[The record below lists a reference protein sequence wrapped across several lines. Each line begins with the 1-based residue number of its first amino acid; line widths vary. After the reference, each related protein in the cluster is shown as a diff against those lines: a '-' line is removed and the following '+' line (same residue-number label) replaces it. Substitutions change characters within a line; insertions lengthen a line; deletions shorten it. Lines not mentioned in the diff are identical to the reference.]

1 MYFSELPLNDQ
12 VLDALDAMR
21 FEECTPIQEQSIPII
36 LEGRDLIAV
45 AQTGT
50 GKTAAYLLPVLNE
63 LSEGKH
69 PEDAINCIIMAPTR
83 ELAQQI
89 DQQMEGF
96 SYFMPVSSVAVYGGN
111 DGILFEQQKR
121 GLTLG
126 ADVVIA
132 TPGRLISHLSLGYV
146 DLSRVSYFILDEA
159 DRMLDMGFYDD
170 IMQIVK
176 FLPKE
181 RQTIM
186 FSATMPVKIQ
196 QLANNILNNPA
207 EVKLAVSKPADKIM
221 QAAYICH
228 ESQKL
233 GIIRTLFNDE
243 TLERVIIFASS
254 KLKVKEVTKAL
265 RQMKLNVGEMHSDLE
280 QSQRENVML
289 DFKAGRVKVL
299 VATDI
304 VSRGIDIDDI
314 RLVVNYDVPRDCE
327 DYVHRIG
334 RTARANNDGVAITFV
349 SEQDQGHFYKLEKF
363 LEKDIYKIPL
373 PKELGEAPEY
383 RPLRENK
390 FSKKGKYHH
399 HGKGNN
405 KGKRNFRT
413 NNPKKA

>member
-1 MYFSELPLNDQ
+1 
-12 VLDALDAMR
+12 
-21 FEECTPIQEQSIPII
+21 
-36 LEGRDLIAV
+36 
-45 AQTGT
+45 
-50 GKTAAYLLPVLNE
+50 
-63 LSEGKH
+63 
-69 PEDAINCIIMAPTR
+69 
-83 ELAQQI
+83 
-89 DQQMEGF
+89 
-96 SYFMPVSSVAVYGGN
+96 
-111 DGILFEQQKR
+111 
-121 GLTLG
+121 
-126 ADVVIA
+126 
-132 TPGRLISHLSLGYV
+132 
-146 DLSRVSYFILDEA
+146 
-159 DRMLDMGFYDD
+159 
-170 IMQIVK
+170 
-176 FLPKE
+176 
-181 RQTIM
+181 M
-186 FSATMPVKIQ
+186 FSATMPAKIQ

-289 DFKAGRVKVL
+289 DFKAGRIKVL

-349 SEQDQGHFYKLEKF
+349 SEQDQGYFYKLEKF
-363 LEKDIYKIPL
+363 LEKDIYKIPM
-373 PKELGEAPEY
+373 PSELGEAPEY
-383 RPLRENK
+383 KPRRENK
-390 FSKKGKYHH
+390 FSKKGKFHH
-399 HGKGNN
+399 RGKGNN
-405 KGKRNFRT
+405 KGKRNIRT
-413 NNPKKA
+413 NNPNKA

>member
-1 MYFSELPLNDQ
+1 
-12 VLDALDAMR
+12 
-21 FEECTPIQEQSIPII
+21 
-36 LEGRDLIAV
+36 
-45 AQTGT
+45 
-50 GKTAAYLLPVLNE
+50 
-63 LSEGKH
+63 
-69 PEDAINCIIMAPTR
+69 
-83 ELAQQI
+83 
-89 DQQMEGF
+89 
-96 SYFMPVSSVAVYGGN
+96 
-111 DGILFEQQKR
+111 
-121 GLTLG
+121 
-126 ADVVIA
+126 
-132 TPGRLISHLSLGYV
+132 
-146 DLSRVSYFILDEA
+146 
-159 DRMLDMGFYDD
+159 MLDMGFYDD

-186 FSATMPVKIQ
+186 FSATMPAKIQ

-349 SEQDQGHFYKLEKF
+349 SEQDQGYFYKLEKF
-363 LEKDIYKIPL
+363 LEKDIYKIPM
-373 PKELGEAPEY
+373 PAELGEAPEY
-383 RPLRENK
+383 KPRRENK
-390 FSKKGKYHH
+390 FSKKGKFHH
-399 HGKGNN
+399 RGKGNN
-405 KGKRNFRT
+405 KGKRNIRT
-413 NNPKKA
+413 NNPNKA